1 MVNEGV
7 VGISS
12 ALVIGTA
19 IGIVLPLTA
28 YSLKVFEVPRHH
40 EGVAAVAMILAYLL
54 LLSPLLD
61 LLTR

>member
-1 MVNEGV
+1 V
-7 VGISS
+7 VRISS
-12 ALVIGTA
+12 ALAIGTA

-40 EGVAAVAMILAYLL
+40 EGIAGVALILAYLL

-61 LLTR
+61 LLSR